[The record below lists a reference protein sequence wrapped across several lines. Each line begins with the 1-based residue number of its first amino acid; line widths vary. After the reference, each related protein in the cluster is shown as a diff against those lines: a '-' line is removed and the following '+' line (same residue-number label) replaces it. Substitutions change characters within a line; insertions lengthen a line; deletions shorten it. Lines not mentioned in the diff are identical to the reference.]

1 MEVTRSR
8 REEAEMFLIREFV
21 KKRVKRIP
29 AKEILEKAEA
39 EGICVRSLYGVRRS
53 LNIKSVYLAKEG
65 GRVWCLGLKFKES

>member
-21 KKRVKRIP
+21 EKRVKRIP

-39 EGICVRSLYGVRRS
+39 EGISVQSLYGVRGC
-53 LNIKSVYLAKEG
+53 LNIKSVYLAKEEG
-65 GRVWCLGLKFKES
+65 HVWCLGLKFNES